1 MLLDQKEVRSQESND
16 CMFTILAK
24 NCFTIMASS
33 YQVLSHKLK
42 MPLQVF
48 DYRSCRVGR
57 DTQTIFGLVTRKLRD
72 EPLGDYKNVRPL

>member
-48 DYRSCRVGR
+48 DYRSCRRGA
-57 DTQTIFGLVTRKLRD
+57 
-72 EPLGDYKNVRPL
+72 